1 MRKTWMLPA
10 VATFCVLALTAMRV
24 GAQSVQPTSQTYSW
38 SGELV
43 SFDANGRTLTV
54 KSHVAGDQA
63 LKALPQFNS
72 GDRIVLTWSGF
83 DLYADGILRVVRYD
97 ASKKWNEPFTF
108 PVEFVAYESPRQ
120 YVTFKCQVPA
130 ASVDALRSVKP
141 GEWITATSKH
151 RAANETEAI
160 MAVHAYTA
168 SASRAT
174 TN

>member
-1 MRKTWMLPA
+1 MRTTWMLPA
-10 VATFCVLALTAMRV
+10 VATFCVLALTAIRV

-54 KSHVAGDQA
+54 KSRVLGDQA
-63 LKALPQFNS
+63 LKDFPQFNM

-83 DLYADGILRVVRYD
+83 DLYADGILRAVRYD
-97 ASKKWNEPFTF
+97 AAKKWNEPFTF